1 MPHARTPSPQDR
13 SQREVVH
20 RTCPLCEA
28 KCGISVEVDRSVQRV
43 VTIRGDALDPFSR
56 GYLCPKAY
64 GLKALHEDPD
74 RLRRPLRKDGA
85 GWREIGWEEAFDL
98 VAARLRA
105 IRESHG
111 ADAIATYLGNPNAH
125 DAGSALYLP
134 TFQRALGTRW
144 RFSATSV
151 DQLPKAVSSCLL
163 FGSPGA
169 FPIPDVDRTDFLL
182 VLGGNPLASNG
193 SLLTAP
199 DMPRRL
205 AELQA
210 RGGRLVVVDPRR
222 SETARVADT
231 HLFIRPGADAFLLF
245 AVVHVLFAEELVRLG
260 RLAELTN
267 GVDEVRA
274 LARDFSPDAVA
285 GVTGIAPEAIRALAR
300 DFARAERAACYGR
313 IGTCTQEFGTLA
325 SWLVDVV
332 NVLTGNADRPGGA
345 MWPRPATGPATD
357 GARRRGRVPYGRWRS
372 RVRGLP
378 EFAGELPVAALAE
391 DIDSASEA
399 ERVRALVTV
408 AGNPVLS
415 TPNGARLAKAL
426 ASLDFMV
433 SVDIYLNETTRFAD
447 VILPPTGPLEHANY
461 DLVFHAM
468 SVRHNTK
475 WSPAVF
481 DAPEGAKDQWEIL
494 LELAAR
500 MSGTTAQALD
510 DLVLGHLLG
519 ATVGA
524 PGTVCPD
531 VSLDEARAIL
541 DRGASRGESPPR
553 GPERMIDLMLRT
565 GPWGDRFHEGNG
577 GLSVAK
583 VAAQPHGI
591 DLGPL
596 EPRLPAMLAT
606 ESGRIELAHPL
617 VAGDVERLRTALASR
632 STHSGVVLIGRR
644 HLRSNNSWMHNLPS
658 LAKGPDRCTLLVHP
672 DDAARFGL
680 RDGGR
685 ARVRS
690 RVGAVEA
697 PVVVTDEMMP
707 GVVSLPHGFGHD
719 AEGARLQ
726 VAGARPGVNSNLLAD
741 ETLLD
746 ALSCNAVLNGIPVE
760 LAAIA

>member
-1 MPHARTPSPQDR
+1 MPNARTPSPEHRPDH
-13 SQREVVH
+13 EIVH

-43 VTIRGDALDPFSR
+43 VTIRGDELDPFSR

-74 RLRRPLRKDGA
+74 RLRRPLRKDGT

-98 VAARLRA
+98 VAKGLLR
-105 IRESHG
+105 IREMHG

-125 DAGSALYLP
+125 DVGSALYLP

-151 DQLPKAVSSCLL
+151 DQLPKALSSCLL

-169 FPIPDVDRTDFLL
+169 FPIPDVDRTDFFL

-205 AELQA
+205 ADLRA

-222 SETARVADT
+222 SETARIADT
-231 HLFIRPGADAFLLF
+231 HLFIRPGSDAFLLF
-245 AVVHVLFAEELVRLG
+245 ALVHVLFAEGLVRLG
-260 RLAELTN
+260 RLGDFTS

-274 LARDFSPDAVA
+274 LANEFPPEAVA
-285 GVTGIAPEAIRALAR
+285 GVTGIAGDAIRALAR

-332 NVLTGNADRPGGA
+332 NVLTGNADRPGGV
-345 MWPRPATGPATD
+345 MWPRPAAGPATD
-357 GARRRGRVPYGRWRS
+357 GARRRGRVPYARWRS

-391 DIDSASEA
+391 DIDSAPEA

-415 TPNGARLAKAL
+415 TPNGARMAKAL
-426 ASLDFMV
+426 ASLELMV

-447 VILPPTGPLEHANY
+447 VILPPTSPLEHSNY
-461 DLVFHAM
+461 DLVFHGM
-468 SVRHNTK
+468 SVRNNTK

-481 DAPEGAKDQWEIL
+481 DRPPGAKDQWEIL

-500 MSGTTAQALD
+500 LSGTTAQALD
-510 DLVLGHLLG
+510 DLVLGPLLG
-519 ATVGA
+519 RAVGA
-524 PGTVCPD
+524 PGTICPD
-531 VSLDEARAIL
+531 LSEDDARAKL
-541 DRGASRGESPPR
+541 AAGR
-553 GPERMIDLMLRT
+553 GPERMLDLMLRT
-565 GPWGDRFHEGNG
+565 GPWGDRFQDGNG

-583 VAAQPHGI
+583 VAAEPHGI

-617 VAGDVERLRTALASR
+617 LVADVARLRAALTSR
-632 STHSGVVLIGRR
+632 ATHAGVVLIGRR

-658 LAKGPDRCTLLVHP
+658 LAKGPERCTLLVHP
-672 DDAARFGL
+672 DDATRFGL

-719 AEGARLQ
+719 AEGARLE
-726 VAGARPGVNSNLLAD
+726 VARSRPGVNSNQLAD

-760 LAAIA
+760 LVAVP